1 MLRALS
7 IVYSKKSYTQKKK
20 MKKKKE
26 LCRNRKI
33 QKEKAIKS
41 RFQLSREGQLYPRGQ
56 KGDILN
62 SYDYAKDHPFVPTN
76 NKFSLLLRQAFTDTE
91 KQTRTHTHRARKIR
105 SENGTWKLERHF
117 RGRPCER
124 RRAVAYYAAEE

>member
-1 MLRALS
+1 
-7 IVYSKKSYTQKKK
+7 

-41 RFQLSREGQLYPRGQ
+41 RFQLSLEGQLYPRGQ

-62 SYDYAKDHPFVPTN
+62 SYDYAKDIHLLQEKKSQTN
-76 NKFSLLLRQAFTDTE
+76 HKFSLLLRQTVTDTE
-91 KQTRTHTHRARKIR
+91 KQTRAHTQ
-105 SENGTWKLERHF
+105 STEN
-117 RGRPCER
+117 
-124 RRAVAYYAAEE
+124 